1 MGCLQSA
8 RRAERCSESC
18 TKDPVVGPL
27 KVDVD
32 PAGPLKVDVVAESY
46 SSAGREASSHRDT
59 VVELLTA
66 DERAVLQADWARL
79 TSTFI
84 GSHGQR
90 PATEFRKLPPK
101 KISTKTWR
109 KKTCEDLTIELRQC
123 WSRKI
128 SAEKLPRNLGRSQER
143 LTQFRKSVWE
153 TRSRSGPEF
162 QNLDDLRGKNFGK

>member
-1 MGCLQSA
+1 MGKSLVSCFFETQYTVSYDGGVVVEMGCLQSA

-123 WSRKI
+123 WSRKF
-128 SAEKLPRNLGRSQER
+128 Q
-143 LTQFRKSVWE
+143 RKSCRE
-153 TRSRSGPEF
+153 T
-162 QNLDDLRGKNFGK
+162 